1 MSTAG
6 LLCSEQSPT
15 APWGFWG
22 RLGQP
27 ASRAAHALSA
37 FTSDQIIAVRE
48 TLVSRQP
55 TLVHSEF
62 VYAVLTS
69 AVPVAATA
77 LTASLLVGIQK
88 NTHKNFS

>member
-37 FTSDQIIAVRE
+37 FTSNQIIAVRQ

-55 TLVHSEF
+55 T
-62 VYAVLTS
+62 
-69 AVPVAATA
+69 AVPVAAMA

-88 NTHKNFS
+88 NTQKNFS